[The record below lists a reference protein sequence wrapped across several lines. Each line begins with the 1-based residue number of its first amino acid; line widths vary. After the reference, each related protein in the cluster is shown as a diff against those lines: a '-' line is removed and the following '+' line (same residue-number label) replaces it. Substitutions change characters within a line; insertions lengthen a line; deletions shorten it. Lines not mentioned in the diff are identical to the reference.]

1 MQELPVQASAKQ
13 DIDKILVVGHP
24 LSAYENVIALLES
37 AGINAAKPS
46 KNEKMLPSDISK
58 ALLKTHQSHAN
69 SNEEIHQLAVSPVWN
84 GLALD
89 LFLGNV
95 DQKLW
100 CWADSEAIA
109 LLDYWKSLDN
119 KLAFMFVYD
128 SPTEFLIRASKEK
141 KNLSAKQFEEMLQEW
156 KQYNKAILNF
166 YYRNKEKSILVHT
179 RQVEENKH
187 HYLEHLNT
195 AIGLPIDTTVNC
207 TALSEQTDIST
218 PHKNAIDHK
227 MLHYF
232 FAQNIIQEFPEI
244 VEVYEELQSVATLFF
259 EDTLEPH
266 TSMQEMF
273 LNTLKVEDHYAQ
285 TLGTYESSLQDT
297 QQELEEQKAT
307 LEQTKQ
313 HNETIA
319 KEKDEQEEENQLL
332 LTQLHTVQEELEKH
346 YIKNQKELQEIS
358 KEQEALKQEKEK
370 LTLTIAQKEEE
381 LQHQKS
387 KESELVQKLKQEL
400 EEQKATLEQTKQHN
414 ETIAKE
420 KDEQEEEN
428 QLLLTQLHLV
438 QEELER
444 YYLENQKLKEKKQ
457 PPRLYGAAE
466 RIKQQLSYRLGAK
479 MIENSR
485 SLLGILSM
493 PFSIAS
499 VVSEYHKD
507 MKARGDKKLPPIHT
521 YADAHE
527 APRVKQHLSYM
538 LGECMLN
545 TYKKPLGTLRLPSA
559 IFKTIKAFKQQKAKR

>member
-166 YYRNKEKSILVHT
+166 YYRNKEKSILVHAK
-179 RQVEENKH
+179 QVEENKH

-259 EDTLEPH
+259 EDNLQPKV
-266 TSMQEMF
+266 SMQEMF
-273 LNTLKVEDHYAQ
+273 LNTLKVEDHYIKNQ
-285 TLGTYESSLQDT
+285 EELQEISKE
-297 QQELEEQKAT
+297 QEALKQEKEKLKQELEEQKAT
-307 LEQTKQ
+307 LEQIKQ

-332 LTQLHTVQEELEKH
+332 LTQLHT
-346 YIKNQKELQEIS
+346 
-358 KEQEALKQEKEK
+358 
-370 LTLTIAQKEEE
+370 
-381 LQHQKS
+381 
-387 KESELVQKLKQEL
+387 
-400 EEQKATLEQTKQHN
+400 
-414 ETIAKE
+414 
-420 KDEQEEEN
+420 
-428 QLLLTQLHLV
+428 V

-507 MKARGDKKLPPIHT
+507 IKARGDKKLPPIHT

-527 APRVKQHLSYM
+527 AQRVKQHLSYM

-545 TYKKPLGTLRLPSA
+545 TYKKPLGILRLPSA
-559 IFKTIKAFKQQKAKR
+559 IFKTIKVFKQQKAKR

>member
-259 EDTLEPH
+259 EDTLQPH

-297 QQELEEQKAT
+297 QQELEEQKT
-307 LEQTKQ
+307 
-313 HNETIA
+313 
-319 KEKDEQEEENQLL
+319 
-332 LTQLHTVQEELEKH
+332 
-346 YIKNQKELQEIS
+346 
-358 KEQEALKQEKEK
+358 
-370 LTLTIAQKEEE
+370 
-381 LQHQKS
+381 
-387 KESELVQKLKQEL
+387 
-400 EEQKATLEQTKQHN
+400 TLEQTKQHN

-438 QEELER
+438 QEEIEKHYIKNQKELQEISKEQEA
-444 YYLENQKLKEKKQ
+444 LKQEKEKLTLTIAQQEEELQHQKSKESELAQKLKQELEEQKQLLNKQNNTMRQSQKK
-457 PPRLYGAAE
+457 
-466 RIKQQLSYRLGAK
+466 K
-479 MIENSR
+479 MN
-485 SLLGILSM
+485 
-493 PFSIAS
+493 
-499 VVSEYHKD
+499 
-507 MKARGDKKLPPIHT
+507 KK
-521 YADAHE
+521 
-527 APRVKQHLSYM
+527 
-538 LGECMLN
+538 
-545 TYKKPLGTLRLPSA
+545 
-559 IFKTIKAFKQQKAKR
+559 KRTNCF